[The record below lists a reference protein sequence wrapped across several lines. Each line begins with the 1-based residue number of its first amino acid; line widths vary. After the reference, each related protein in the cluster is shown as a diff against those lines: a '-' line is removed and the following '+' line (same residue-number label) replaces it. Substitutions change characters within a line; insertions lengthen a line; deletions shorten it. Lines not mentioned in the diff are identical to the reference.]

1 MGDRR
6 AGRLLLRARARRV
19 VMFVLALFVVC
30 ACWELYKTVGPD
42 AGGKIFGAQLLPKA
56 ENRAM
61 PHVWDM
67 VRRFGRPE
75 QRGSSRTVGQAVA
88 AGAWYT
94 FRLASAGLL
103 LGVVVGMGLAI
114 LMARF
119 RVVER
124 GLLPWLI
131 VSQTVPLIALAPL
144 VVSWGGRLHLA
155 GLTWQR
161 WMSVSVIA
169 AFLAFFPIAIGA
181 LRGLTS
187 PPPASV
193 ELLES
198 YAAPWSAT
206 LFKLRLPAA
215 VPFLMPALRLA
226 ANAAVIGTIVA
237 EISTGLKGG
246 IGRLVLEYMREATA
260 DPAKV
265 FTAVIAAS
273 VLGLVM
279 AGLVG
284 LLDSYVSRNRPR
296 ELST

>member
-6 AGRLLLRARARRV
+6 AARVLLRVRARRV
-19 VMFVLALFVVC
+19 AMFVLALLVVC
-30 ACWELYKTVGPD
+30 ACWELYKTVGPEN
-42 AGGKIFGAQLLPKA
+42 GGKVLGAQILPRT

-88 AGAWYT
+88 EGAWYT
-94 FRLASAGLL
+94 FRLASVGLL

-144 VVSWGGRLHLA
+144 VVSWGGRLHIGA
-155 GLTWQR
+155 FTWQR
-161 WMSVSVIA
+161 WMSASVIA

-187 PPPASV
+187 PPPAAV
-193 ELLES
+193 ELLAS

-215 VPFLMPALRLA
+215 VPYLMPALRLA

-246 IGRLVLEYMREATA
+246 IGRLVLEYMREATG

-296 ELST
+296 ELRT

>member
-1 MGDRR
+1 
-6 AGRLLLRARARRV
+6 
-19 VMFVLALFVVC
+19 MFVLALLLVC

-42 AGGKIFGAQLLPKA
+42 AGGKILGARLLPKA

-67 VRRFGRPE
+67 ARRFGRPE
-75 QRGSSRTVGQAVA
+75 LRGSSRTVGQAVA

-94 FRLASAGLL
+94 FRLAFVGLL
-103 LGVVVGMGLAI
+103 LGVIVGMGLAI

-131 VSQTVPLIALAPL
+131 ISQTVPLIALAPL
-144 VVSWGGRLHLA
+144 VVSWGGRLHI
-155 GLTWQR
+155 GGFTWQK
-161 WMSVSVIA
+161 WMSASVIA
-169 AFLAFFPIAIGA
+169 AFLAFFPVAVGA

-187 PPPASV
+187 PPPAAL
-193 ELLES
+193 ELLAS

-215 VPFLMPALRLA
+215 VPYLMPALRLA

-246 IGRLVLEYMREATA
+246 IGRLILEYMREATA

-265 FTAVIAAS
+265 FTAVMGAA

-284 LLDSYVSRNRPR
+284 LLDGFVSRHRPR
-296 ELST
+296 ELTT

>member
-1 MGDRR
+1 MGDRQASR
-6 AGRLLLRARARRV
+6 ARMRARARRV
-19 VMFVLALFVVC
+19 VMFALALLLVC
-30 ACWELYKTVGPD
+30 AGWELYKMVGPE
-42 AGGKIFGAQLLPKA
+42 AGGKIFGAQLLPKS

-67 VRRFGRPE
+67 VQRFGRPE

-88 AGAWYT
+88 EGAWYT
-94 FRLASAGLL
+94 FRLASVGLL
-103 LGVVVGMGLAI
+103 LGVLVGMGLAI

-144 VVSWGGRLHLA
+144 VVSWGGRLHI
-155 GLTWQR
+155 GGFTWQR

-187 PPPASV
+187 PPAAAV
-193 ELLES
+193 ELLAS

-215 VPFLMPALRLA
+215 VPYLMPALRLA

-246 IGRLVLEYMREATA
+246 IGRLVLEYMREATG

-265 FTAVIAAS
+265 FTAVVGAS

-284 LLDSYVSRNRPR
+284 LLDNYVSRNRRR
-296 ELST
+296 EATI

>member
-1 MGDRR
+1 
-6 AGRLLLRARARRV
+6 
-19 VMFVLALFVVC
+19 
-30 ACWELYKTVGPD
+30 
-42 AGGKIFGAQLLPKA
+42 
-56 ENRAM
+56 
-61 PHVWDM
+61 M

-88 AGAWYT
+88 EGAWYT
-94 FRLASAGLL
+94 FRLASVGLL
-103 LGVVVGMGLAI
+103 LGVAVGMGLAI

-144 VVSWGGRLHLA
+144 VVSWGGRLHIA
-155 GLTWQR
+155 GFTWQR

-187 PPPASV
+187 PPAAAV
-193 ELLES
+193 ELLAS

-215 VPFLMPALRLA
+215 VPYLMPTLRLA

-246 IGRLVLEYMREATA
+246 IGRLVLEYMREATG

-265 FTAVIAAS
+265 FTAVVGAS

-284 LLDSYVSRNRPR
+284 LLDNYVSRNRHR
-296 ELST
+296 EATT

>member
-1 MGDRR
+1 MGDRQ
-6 AGRLLLRARARRV
+6 AGRARVRARARRV
-19 VMFVLALFVVC
+19 VMFALALLLVS
-30 ACWELYKTVGPD
+30 ACWELYKAVGPD
-42 AGGKIFGAQLLPKA
+42 AGGKIFGAQVLPKA

-75 QRGSSRTVGQAVA
+75 QRGSSSTVGQAVA
-88 AGAWYT
+88 EGAWYT
-94 FRLASAGLL
+94 FRLASVGLL

-119 RVVER
+119 RIVER

-131 VSQTVPLIALAPL
+131 ISQTVPLIALAPL
-144 VVSWGGRLHLA
+144 VVSWGGRLHIA
-155 GLTWQR
+155 GFTWQR
-161 WMSVSVIA
+161 WMSASVIA

-187 PPPASV
+187 PPAAAV
-193 ELLES
+193 ELLAS

-215 VPFLMPALRLA
+215 VPYLMPALRLA
-226 ANAAVIGTIVA
+226 ANGAVIGTIVA
-237 EISTGLKGG
+237 EISTGLRGG
-246 IGRLVLEYMREATA
+246 IGRLILEYMREATA

-265 FTAVIAAS
+265 FTAVIGAAM
-273 VLGLVM
+273 LGLVM

-284 LLDSYVSRNRPR
+284 LLDGYVSRNRQG
-296 ELST
+296 EATT

>member
-6 AGRLLLRARARRV
+6 AGRVRIPVRARPVMMFALALLL
-19 VMFVLALFVVC
+19 MC
-30 ACWELYKTVGPD
+30 TCWELYKAVGPE

-67 VRRFGRPE
+67 LRRFGRPE
-75 QRGSSRTVGQAVA
+75 IRGSSRTVAEAVA
-88 AGAWYT
+88 SGAWYT
-94 FRLASAGLL
+94 FRLSIVGLA
-103 LGVVVGMGLAI
+103 LGVLVGMGLAI

-144 VVSWGGRLHLA
+144 VVSWGGRLHI
-155 GLTWQR
+155 GGFTWQK
-161 WMSVSVIA
+161 WMSASVIA
-169 AFLAFFPIAIGA
+169 AFLAFFPVAIGA
-181 LRGLTS
+181 LRGLNS
-187 PPPASV
+187 PAPAAV
-193 ELLES
+193 ELLAS
-198 YAAPWSAT
+198 YAAPWSKT

-215 VPFLMPALRLA
+215 VPFLIPALRLA

-237 EISTGLKGG
+237 EISTGLRGG
-246 IGRLVLEYMREATA
+246 IGRLILEYMREATS

-265 FTAVIAAS
+265 FTAVIAAA
-273 VLGLVM
+273 VLGLAM
-279 AGLVG
+279 AGVVG
-284 LLDSYVSRNRPR
+284 LIDAFVSRNRQR
-296 ELST
+296 GVAT

>member
-6 AGRLLLRARARRV
+6 AGRVLLRARARRV
-19 VMFVLALFVVC
+19 AMFVLALLVVC
-30 ACWELYKTVGPD
+30 ACWELYKTVGPEN
-42 AGGKIFGAQLLPKA
+42 GGKVFGAQILPRA

-88 AGAWYT
+88 EGAWYT
-94 FRLASAGLL
+94 FRLASVGLL
-103 LGVVVGMGLAI
+103 VGVVVGMGLAI

-144 VVSWGGRLHLA
+144 VVSWGGRLHI
-155 GLTWQR
+155 GGFTWQR
-161 WMSVSVIA
+161 WMSASVIA

-187 PPPASV
+187 PPPAAV
-193 ELLES
+193 ELLAS

-215 VPFLMPALRLA
+215 VPYLMPALRLA

-246 IGRLVLEYMREATA
+246 IGRLVLEYMREATG

-296 ELST
+296 ELRT

>member
-1 MGDRR
+1 MGDRQGGGLR
-6 AGRLLLRARARRV
+6 TRARARRV
-19 VMFVLALFVVC
+19 AMFVLALLLVC
-30 ACWELYKTVGPD
+30 ASWELYKTVGPD
-42 AGGKIFGAQLLPKA
+42 AGGKILGARLLPKA

-75 QRGSSRTVGQAVA
+75 LRGSSRTVGQAVA

-94 FRLASAGLL
+94 FRLAFVGLL
-103 LGVVVGMGLAI
+103 LGVIVGMGLAI

-131 VSQTVPLIALAPL
+131 ISQTVPLIALAPL
-144 VVSWGGRLHLA
+144 VVSWGGRLHI
-155 GLTWQR
+155 GGFTWQK
-161 WMSVSVIA
+161 WMSASVIA
-169 AFLAFFPIAIGA
+169 AFLAFFPVAVGA

-187 PPPASV
+187 PPPAAL
-193 ELLES
+193 ELLAS

-215 VPFLMPALRLA
+215 VPYLMPALRLA

-246 IGRLVLEYMREATA
+246 IGRLILEYMREATA

-265 FTAVIAAS
+265 FTAVMGAA

-284 LLDSYVSRNRPR
+284 LLDGFVSRHRPR
-296 ELST
+296 ELTT

>member
-1 MGDRR
+1 MGDRQGGGLR
-6 AGRLLLRARARRV
+6 RRARARRV
-19 VMFVLALFVVC
+19 AMFVLALLLVC

-42 AGGKIFGAQLLPKA
+42 AGGKILGARLLPKA

-67 VRRFGRPE
+67 ARRFGRPE
-75 QRGSSRTVGQAVA
+75 LRGSSRTVGQAVA

-94 FRLASAGLL
+94 FRLAFVGLL
-103 LGVVVGMGLAI
+103 LGVIVGMGLAI

-131 VSQTVPLIALAPL
+131 ISQTVPLIALAPL
-144 VVSWGGRLHLA
+144 VVSWGGRLHI
-155 GLTWQR
+155 GGFTWQK
-161 WMSVSVIA
+161 WMSASVIA
-169 AFLAFFPIAIGA
+169 AFLAFFPVAVGA

-187 PPPASV
+187 PPPAAL
-193 ELLES
+193 ELLAS

-215 VPFLMPALRLA
+215 VPYLMPALRLA

-246 IGRLVLEYMREATA
+246 IGRLILEYMREATA

-265 FTAVIAAS
+265 FTAVMGAA

-284 LLDSYVSRNRPR
+284 LLDGFVSRHRPR
-296 ELST
+296 ELTT

>member
-1 MGDRR
+1 MSDRR
-6 AGRLLLRARARRV
+6 EGRLLSRARARRV
-19 VMFVLALFVVC
+19 AMFVLALLVVC
-30 ACWELYKTVGPD
+30 ACWELYKTVGPEN
-42 AGGKIFGAQLLPKA
+42 GGKVFGAHILPRA

-88 AGAWYT
+88 EGAWYT
-94 FRLASAGLL
+94 FRLASVGLL

-144 VVSWGGRLHLA
+144 VVSWGGRLHI
-155 GLTWQR
+155 GGFTWQR
-161 WMSVSVIA
+161 WMSASVIA

-187 PPPASV
+187 PPPAAV
-193 ELLES
+193 ELLAS

-215 VPFLMPALRLA
+215 VPYLMPALRLA

-246 IGRLVLEYMREATA
+246 IGRLVLEYMREATG

-284 LLDSYVSRNRPR
+284 LLDNYVSRNRHGGA
-296 ELST
+296 TT

>member
-6 AGRLLLRARARRV
+6 TGGVRLRARVRRV
-19 VMFVLALFVVC
+19 AMFLLALTLVC
-30 ACWELYKTVGPD
+30 ACWELYKTVGPE
-42 AGGKIFGAQLLPKA
+42 AGGKVLGMRLLPKA

-75 QRGSSRTVGQAVA
+75 IRGSSRTVGEAVF

-94 FRLASAGLL
+94 FRLSLVGLL
-103 LGVVVGMGLAI
+103 LGVTVGMGLAI

-119 RVVER
+119 RIVER

-131 VSQTVPLIALAPL
+131 ISQTVPLIALAPL
-144 VVSWGGRLHLA
+144 VVSWGGRLHIG

-161 WMSVSVIA
+161 WMSASVIA

-187 PPPASV
+187 PPEAAV
-193 ELLES
+193 ELLAS

-215 VPFLMPALRLA
+215 VPYLMPALRLA
-226 ANAAVIGTIVA
+226 ANAAIVGTIVA

-246 IGRLVLEYMREATA
+246 IGRLIIEYMREATG

-273 VLGLVM
+273 LLGLVM

-284 LLDSYVSRNRPR
+284 LLDSYVSRNRPK
-296 ELST
+296 ESTT

>member
-1 MGDRR
+1 MGDRQ
-6 AGRLLLRARARRV
+6 AGGVPVQARARRV
-19 VMFVLALFVVC
+19 VMFALALLVVC

-42 AGGKIFGAQLLPKA
+42 AGGKIFGARLLPKA

-67 VRRFGRPE
+67 VRRFARPE
-75 QRGSSRTVGQAVA
+75 IRGSSRTVGQAVA

-94 FRLASAGLL
+94 FRVALVGLL

-114 LMARF
+114 LMARL

-131 VSQTVPLIALAPL
+131 ISQTVPLIALAPL
-144 VVSWGGRLHLA
+144 VVSWGGRLHI
-155 GLTWQR
+155 GSFTWQK
-161 WMSVSVIA
+161 WMSAAVIA

-187 PPPASV
+187 PPPAAV
-193 ELLES
+193 ELLAS

-215 VPFLMPALRLA
+215 VPYLIPALRLA

-246 IGRLVLEYMREATA
+246 IGRLILEYMREATA

-265 FTAVIAAS
+265 FTAVIGAAA
-273 VLGLVM
+273 LGLVM

-284 LLDSYVSRNRPR
+284 LLDGYVSRNRQG
-296 ELST
+296 EVTT

>member
-1 MGDRR
+1 
-6 AGRLLLRARARRV
+6 
-19 VMFVLALFVVC
+19 MFTLALFVVC
-30 ACWELYKTVGPD
+30 ASWELYKSVGPET
-42 AGGKIFGAQLLPKA
+42 GGKIFGAQILPRS

-88 AGAWYT
+88 EGAWYT
-94 FRLASAGLL
+94 FRLASVGLL
-103 LGVVVGMGLAI
+103 LGVAVGMGLAI

-144 VVSWGGRLHLA
+144 VVSWGGRLHIA
-155 GLTWQR
+155 GFTWQR

-187 PPPASV
+187 PPAAAV
-193 ELLES
+193 ELLAS

-215 VPFLMPALRLA
+215 IPYLMPALRLA

-246 IGRLVLEYMREATA
+246 IGRLVLEYMREATG

-265 FTAVIAAS
+265 FTAVVGAS

-284 LLDSYVSRNRPR
+284 LLDNYVSRNRHR
-296 ELST
+296 EATT

>member
-1 MGDRR
+1 MGDRQGGGLR
-6 AGRLLLRARARRV
+6 RRARARRV
-19 VMFVLALFVVC
+19 AMFVLALLLVC

-42 AGGKIFGAQLLPKA
+42 AGGKILGARLLPKA

-61 PHVWDM
+61 PHVWDKA
-67 VRRFGRPE
+67 RRFGRPE
-75 QRGSSRTVGQAVA
+75 LRGSSRTVGQAVA

-94 FRLASAGLL
+94 FRLAFVGLL
-103 LGVVVGMGLAI
+103 LGVIVGMGLAI

-131 VSQTVPLIALAPL
+131 ISQTVPLIALAPL
-144 VVSWGGRLHLA
+144 VVSWGGRLHI
-155 GLTWQR
+155 GGFTWQK
-161 WMSVSVIA
+161 WMSASVIA
-169 AFLAFFPIAIGA
+169 AFLAFFPVAVGA

-187 PPPASV
+187 PPPAAL
-193 ELLES
+193 ELLAS

-215 VPFLMPALRLA
+215 VPYLMPALRLA

-246 IGRLVLEYMREATA
+246 IGRLILEYMREATA

-265 FTAVIAAS
+265 FTAVMGAA

-284 LLDSYVSRNRPR
+284 LLDGFVSRHRPR
-296 ELST
+296 ELTT

>member
-6 AGRLLLRARARRV
+6 AGRLLSRARVRRV
-19 VMFVLALFVVC
+19 AMFVLALFLVC

-42 AGGKIFGAQLLPKA
+42 AGGKILGAQLLPKA

-75 QRGSSRTVGQAVA
+75 VRGSSRTVGQAVA

-94 FRLASAGLL
+94 FRVALVGLL
-103 LGVVVGMGLAI
+103 LGVTVGMGLAI

-131 VSQTVPLIALAPL
+131 ISQTVPLIALAPL
-144 VVSWGGRLHLA
+144 VVSWGGRLHI
-155 GLTWQR
+155 GSFTWQK
-161 WMSVSVIA
+161 WMSAAVIA

-187 PPPASV
+187 PPPAAV
-193 ELLES
+193 ELLAS

-215 VPFLMPALRLA
+215 VPYLMPALRLA

-246 IGRLVLEYMREATA
+246 IGRLILEYMREATA

-265 FTAVIAAS
+265 FTAVIGAA

-284 LLDSYVSRNRPR
+284 LLDGFVSRNRQR
-296 ELST
+296 EATT